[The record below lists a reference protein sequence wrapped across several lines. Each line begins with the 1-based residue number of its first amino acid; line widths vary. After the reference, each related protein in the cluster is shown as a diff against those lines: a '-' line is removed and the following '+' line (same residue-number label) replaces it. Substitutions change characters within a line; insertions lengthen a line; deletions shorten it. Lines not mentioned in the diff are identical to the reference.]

1 MKLLTLNC
9 HSWFEENQEEKMK
22 IIARAIKEQDYDV
35 IALQEVNQS
44 INKNIVLKNIKEDN
58 FALVLLKEL
67 ESIGCHGY
75 NIIWEL
81 SHLCYEIYEEGVCII
96 TKHKI
101 IEEDVFSTFL
111 SNSENIKNSRTRKV
125 VAVPIKIGEEIID
138 FYSCHLG
145 WWHDKEEPFKDQA
158 DKLLKSM
165 RKDRLIIL
173 MGDFNN
179 NAFIRGEGY
188 DHLRE
193 NGIKDTFLMAKEK
206 DSGVTVKG
214 KIAGWNSN
222 EDDLRIDLLLTNKS
236 IEVEYS
242 KVIFNGENYPVVSDH
257 YGVETYIKL

>member
-9 HSWFEENQEEKMK
+9 HSWFEENQEEKIK
-22 IIARAIKEQDYDV
+22 IIATTIKEQDYDV

-44 INKNIVLKNIKEDN
+44 INKNIVFKNIKEDN

-67 ESIGCHGY
+67 ESIGCYGY

-81 SHLCYEIYEEGVCII
+81 SHLCYEKYEEGVCII

-145 WWHDKEEPFKDQA
+145 WWHDKEEPFKVQA
-158 DKLLKSM
+158 DNLLKSM
-165 RKDRLIIL
+165 RKDRCIFL

-188 DHLRE
+188 DFLIE
-193 NGIKDTFLMAKEK
+193 NGIKDTFSIAIEK
-206 DSGVTVKG
+206 DSGVTVRG

-222 EDDLRIDLLLTNKS
+222 ENDLRIDLILANKN
-236 IEVEYS
+236 IDVWYS
-242 KVIFNGENYPVVSDH
+242 KVVFNGDNYPVVSDH
-257 YGVETYIKL
+257 YGVEANINL